1 MYILEITVYNINL
14 SFIRKNKACH
24 MSITNYFAIIKL
36 SLIKWYLKL
45 VIYHLRFESPR
56 NVLKRN
62 WNHNKGKNIVNWVN
76 KVF

>member
-1 MYILEITVYNINL
+1 MYILEITVFNINL
-14 SFIRKNKACH
+14 SLIRKNKACQ

-45 VIYHLRFESPR
+45 VIYHLRFEYLR

-62 WNHNKGKNIVNWVN
+62 WNHNKGKNIVN
-76 KVF
+76 